1 MAVVDDKRSDWETLF
16 WAVFTTS
23 RNAMA
28 IADADRLLVSAN
40 AAFEHLV
47 GRPEEA
53 LAGRPLDE
61 ALSTTARESIGRH
74 WQATLAR
81 GETHGVQEIVVADG
95 RRLPLSYAAHVAH
108 IAGRLVVLVVLMDAT
123 SDEGD
128 HVGAGEPAAGL
139 TPREREVIALLARG
153 ATSREIADDLY
164 ISSET
169 VRTHVRNAMEKTGT
183 RTRAHLVAAAI
194 CRGLLP
200 AISSR

>member
-1 MAVVDDKRSDWETLF
+1 
-16 WAVFTTS
+16 VFATS

-28 IADADRLLVSAN
+28 IADADRLLVSVN

-47 GRPEEA
+47 GRSEEA
-53 LAGRPLDE
+53 LAGRRIED
-61 ALSTTARESIGRH
+61 ALSTTEQESIGRR

-81 GETHGVQEIVVADG
+81 GETHGVQEIVAGDG

-108 IAGRLVVLVVLMDAT
+108 IAGRLVVLVVLMEAT
-123 SDEGD
+123 SEEGEGAD
-128 HVGAGEPAAGL
+128 AGEPAAGL
-139 TPREREVIALLARG
+139 TPREREVIGLLARG

-164 ISSET
+164 ISAET
-169 VRTHVRNAMEKTGT
+169 VRTHVRNAMQKTGT

>member
-1 MAVVDDKRSDWETLF
+1 MVDDTRSDWETLF
-16 WAVFTTS
+16 WAVFAES

-28 IADADRLLVSAN
+28 IADAERLVVSAN

-47 GRPEEA
+47 GRPEEV
-53 LAGRPLDE
+53 LVGRPIDE
-61 ALSTTARESIGRH
+61 ALPTPDQESIGRH

-81 GETHGVQEIVVADG
+81 GESHGVQEIVAADG
-95 RRLPLSYAAHVAH
+95 SRLAVSSAAHVAH
-108 IAGRLVVLVVLMDAT
+108 VGGRLVVLVVLMDET

-128 HVGAGEPAAGL
+128 RAAASAPDTGL
-139 TPREREVIALLARG
+139 TPREREVVALLAGG

-169 VRTHVRNAMEKTGT
+169 VRTHVRNAMAKTGT

>member
-1 MAVVDDKRSDWETLF
+1 VTDDGRSDWEALF
-16 WAVFTTS
+16 WAVFASS

-28 IADADRLLVSAN
+28 IADADRLVVSAN

-53 LAGRPLDE
+53 LVGRPIDD
-61 ALSTTARESIGRH
+61 ALSTTGQESIGRR

-81 GETHGVQEIVVADG
+81 GETHGVEEITAADG
-95 RRLPLSYAAHVAH
+95 RRRPLSYAAHVAH
-108 IAGRLVVLVVLMDAT
+108 IDGRLVVLVVLMETT
-123 SDEGD
+123 SDEGE
-128 HVGAGEPAAGL
+128 VPNPGGMAAGV

-153 ATSREIADDLY
+153 ATSREIADELY
-164 ISSET
+164 ISPET